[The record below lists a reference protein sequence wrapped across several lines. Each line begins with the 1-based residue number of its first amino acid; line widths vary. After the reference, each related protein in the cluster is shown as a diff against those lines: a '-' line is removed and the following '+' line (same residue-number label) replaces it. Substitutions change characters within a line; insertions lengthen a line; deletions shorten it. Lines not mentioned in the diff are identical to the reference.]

1 MKITLKVKYKQYIS
15 LHTYVYQERLFTDTT
30 YLMFYAYKNI
40 KSLYIHPL
48 EVAEAFVILINY
60 SPISL

>member
-1 MKITLKVKYKQYIS
+1 MYTKNGYSQILPTLCFM
-15 LHTYVYQERLFTDTT
+15 HT
-30 YLMFYAYKNI
+30 KNI